1 MIRLPIGTRYLFMK
15 QRGKARGSGSIYLK
29 KGSGIRVMLHEPK
42 TEPFVMVAKRGQKR
56 IKTVLRVEIGTAGLH
71 VPAKAIKMEES

>member
-42 TEPFVMVAKRGQKR
+42 TEPFVMVAKRDRNELKLHYEWKSAQRVCTYQQK
-56 IKTVLRVEIGTAGLH
+56 L
-71 VPAKAIKMEES
+71 